1 MAMKKRQFSWQATL
15 IEDWGMEPA
24 DEARPHDVDEGVQT
38 SEFKLPR
45 KKKLSHQFAIDVRIM
60 FLDEI

>member
-24 DEARPHDVDEGVQT
+24 DEARPLDVGEGIQT
-38 SEFKLPR
+38 GDIPSFR
-45 KKKLSHQFAIDVRIM
+45 KKKLSYQFAIDVW
-60 FLDEI
+60 LYK